1 MRDDDSILNNFNK
14 NINII
19 GALILLFLFIYMING
34 FFYHVREY
42 KKNKVENYYNLKN
55 IKMEKSMFYN
65 NLKFYIALSE
75 KTIKDEK
82 LKKLISN
89 LNNENIKDIENILYG
104 VQKILSCEN
113 IYIMDKNGEVIIS
126 VDKNFYNNNYSF
138 RPYFQNGL
146 KGEVTV
152 YPALGITTN
161 ERGIYRYAFL
171 YR

>member
-82 LKKLISN
+82 LKKIN
-89 LNNENIKDIENILYG
+89 
-104 VQKILSCEN
+104 
-113 IYIMDKNGEVIIS
+113 
-126 VDKNFYNNNYSF
+126 
-138 RPYFQNGL
+138 
-146 KGEVTV
+146 
-152 YPALGITTN
+152 
-161 ERGIYRYAFL
+161 
-171 YR
+171 